1 MVDLWLSSGSVKQP
15 CISMSPIHHLYY
27 GSAEYQKTHQI
38 ASYMWPGNMP
48 GGGGMI
54 SAMGEMGD
62 VIREE
67 WCWQPLMGGA
77 GI

>member
-1 MVDLWLSSGSVKQP
+1 MKKP
-15 CISMSPIHHLYY
+15 CISMSPINHLYY

-38 ASYMWPGNMP
+38 ASYMWPGKMP
-48 GGGGMI
+48 GGGQMI
-54 SAMGEMGD
+54 TAVGD
-62 VIREE
+62 VMREE